1 MQALAKPLCKLV
13 FLKVAGGEGFFT
25 LQTLFFP
32 GPAARAFFGNVFL
45 RPPGVA
51 LSGPAARAF
60 LGNVSL
66 HPSGV
71 VLFGPAARAFSP
83 SGHSASGGELFAR
96 PKSSSK
102 TAPSGGPAGPFA
114 SLPTPSGASL
124 NLFAS
129 GGAGGVKC

>member
-1 MQALAKPLCKLV
+1 M
-13 FLKVAGGEGFFT
+13 GH
-25 LQTLFFP
+25 
-32 GPAARAFFGNVFL
+32 AARAIFENISF
-45 RPPGVA
+45 RPP
-51 LSGPAARAF
+51 
-60 LGNVSL
+60 
-66 HPSGV
+66 GV

-124 NLFAS
+124 NSLAS
-129 GGAGGVKC
+129 GGAGVVQC